1 MGLVLAGLVVDIAY
15 HGLASRPTV
24 AAPCCGP
31 GFLGHVLTLTGMVVA
46 FAGAVAT
53 GVRHRSRHRPQE
65 RRS

>member
-1 MGLVLAGLVVDIAY
+1 MGLVLAGLVVDIVY
-15 HGLASRPTV
+15 HGLASHPSV

-53 GVRHRSRHRPQE
+53 GLRSRHRPQE